1 MITQHMR
8 PVYATEDGAEF
19 ADLAAAQKHELALFL
34 NKSGDIYWRDTDA
47 DEVANVIFNNW
58 DAIKAAMGE

>member
-1 MITQHMR
+1 MR

-19 ADLAAAQKHELALFL
+19 ADLAAAQQHELALFL

-58 DAIKAAMGE
+58 DAIKEVMGERDD